1 MLGAARRLAT
11 AREVSLG
18 RVISEL
24 ARQGLQVAVKPA
36 TRRGFPVFGANDMLI
51 AAHARAVGAVCVT
64 ADLAEFRRVPGLKVE
79 NWLARS

>member
-1 MLGAARRLAT
+1 MSTDHSIRTTLALDAEVLAAARRLAA

-36 TRRGFPVFGANDMLI
+36 TRRGFPVFAV
-51 AAHARAVGAVCVT
+51 ART
-64 ADLAEFRRVPGLKVE
+64 AMPLSLDQVKQDEDDE
-79 NWLARS
+79 